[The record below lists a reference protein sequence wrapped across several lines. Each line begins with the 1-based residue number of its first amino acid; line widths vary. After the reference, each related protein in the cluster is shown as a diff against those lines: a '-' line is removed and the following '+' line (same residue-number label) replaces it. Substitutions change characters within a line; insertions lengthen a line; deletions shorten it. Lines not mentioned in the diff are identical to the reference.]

1 MRNFWQRME
10 RMLICTILSRTLS
23 EKILKM
29 AKEALQNLCG
39 NTLSGA
45 FHRKRI
51 CFLRKTHRK
60 SAGSSSLQLSHI
72 LEIRRNYGT
81 GV

>member
-45 FHRKRI
+45 FHRKHTENPPGAAVCSCLI
-51 CFLRKTHRK
+51 F
-60 SAGSSSLQLSHI
+60 
-72 LEIRRNYGT
+72 
-81 GV
+81 